1 MISLLLAVLGMV
13 AEPPVPVPPARA
25 ARTLAV
31 LPVRGEMDAIT
42 VAGLADRVSWARE
55 AGADAVV
62 LALDTPGGE
71 MLSTLELCRQ
81 IKSEYPANTIAWIA
95 PRAFSAGTITAL
107 ACREI
112 VVTPDAVFGDAAPIA
127 VVPGLGLQQ
136 LPAPERA
143 KLEAPLLSEVTDSAR
158 RRRHDERLC
167 EAFVRTDAAAW
178 LLEDAQRG
186 ERFVVDAA
194 EYQAIFGE
202 PPPLGASES
211 RPANPVTLVPWIT
224 DALRR
229 PGKTAG
235 DTAARDVIEA
245 AQSLPPGRAPLGPE
259 DAERLQLVS
268 RIDGPDTL
276 LTLRADEA
284 VALGMASAVIPDLEA
299 LRRFTGAGAAFVVE
313 PRWSETLARF
323 LTSWWLRTLLVL
335 VIVVCFVIEM
345 FTPGLGAFAIAGAT
359 AAAVLVAGP
368 LLAGLADWWPAVLL
382 VAGLGLIAVEVLLL
396 PGSLAA
402 GIAGV
407 LAFAAGTVGLFVV
420 SSPSPQPQHAL
431 VQGLGTLVAAM
442 AAGVTTMW
450 WLSRHGG
457 VGSRAV
463 LEAAIA
469 SEPGHAPGAM
479 GGIGVAVT
487 DLRPSGRVEIDG
499 TLHEAT
505 ASGWISRGSRVRVV
519 GGASDV
525 LRVEEIS
532 S

>member
-1 MISLLLAVLGMV
+1 MSLVSQ
-13 AEPPVPVPPARA
+13 PPVAVPPARA
-25 ARTLAV
+25 ARTVAV

-42 VAGLADRVSWARE
+42 VAGLADRLEWATQ

-62 LALDTPGGE
+62 LSFDTPGGE

-95 PRAFSAGTITAL
+95 PRAFSAGTIAAL

-127 VVPGLGLQQ
+127 VLPGLGLQP
-136 LPAPERA
+136 LAPAERA

-167 EAFVRTDAAAW
+167 QAFVRTETALW
-178 LLEDAQRG
+178 LLEDSLRG
-186 ERFVVDAA
+186 ERFVVDEQ
-194 EYQAIFGE
+194 EYADIFGE
-202 PPPLGASES
+202 PPPEAPQT
-211 RPANPVTLVPWIT
+211 RPDATLPLIPWIT

-229 PGKTAG
+229 PGPATSAD
-235 DTAARDVIEA
+235 DTARDTIEA

-259 DAERLQLVS
+259 DADRLKLLS
-268 RIDGPDTL
+268 RLDAPDAL

-284 VALGMASAVIPDLEA
+284 VALGMAAAVVPDLAA
-299 LRRFTGAGAAFVVE
+299 LQRFTGATAVLVVE
-313 PRWSETLARF
+313 PRWSEHAARF

-345 FTPGLGAFAIAGAT
+345 FTPGLGAFAIAGLGAT
-359 AAAVLVAGP
+359 AVLVAGP

-382 VAGLGLIAVEVLLL
+382 VAGLGLVAVEVLLL

-407 LAFAAGTVGLFVV
+407 LAFATGTVGLFVV
-420 SSPSPQPQHAL
+420 SAPSAQPQHAL
-431 VQGLGTLVAAM
+431 LQGLGTLVAAM
-442 AAGVTTMW
+442 VAAGGTLW

-457 VGSRAV
+457 PGSRAV
-463 LEAAIA
+463 LHAVIAKGSSAAGTSLPA
-469 SEPGHAPGAM
+469 
-479 GGIGVAVT
+479 IGTTGFAAT
-487 DLRPSGRVEIDG
+487 DLRPSGRIEIDG
-499 TLHEAT
+499 SLHEAT
-505 ASGWISRGSRVRVV
+505 ASGWIGRGAAVRVT
-519 GGASDV
+519 GIDAGV
-525 LRVEEIS
+525 LRVEAVQP
-532 S
+532 

>member
-1 MISLLLAVLGMV
+1 ML
-13 AEPPVPVPPARA
+13 AEPPAAVPPART
-25 ARTLAV
+25 ARTVAV

-42 VAGLADRVSWARE
+42 VAGLADRVEWSRL

-81 IKSEYPANTIAWIA
+81 IKSTYPANTIAWIA

-127 VVPGLGLQQ
+127 VLPGMGLQP
-136 LPAPERA
+136 LGPAERA

-167 EAFVRTDAAAW
+167 HAFVRTDAAAW
-178 LLEDAQRG
+178 LLEDPERG
-186 ERFVVDAA
+186 ERFVVDAE
-194 EYQAIFGE
+194 EYEGVFGE
-202 PPPLGASES
+202 PPPLGASDT
-211 RPANPVTLVPWIT
+211 RPRAAMKLVPWVT

-229 PGKTAG
+229 AG
-235 DTAARDVIEA
+235 SGLDQATQDAIDA
-245 AQSLPPGRAPLGPE
+245 AQSLPPGRPALGPE
-259 DAERLQLVS
+259 DAERLRLVS
-268 RIDGPDTL
+268 RLDGPDTL

-284 VALGMASAVIPDLEA
+284 VALGMAVAVIPDLES
-299 LRRFTGAGAAFVVE
+299 LRRFTGATSIFVVE
-313 PRWSETLARF
+313 PRWSETAARF

-345 FTPGLGAFAIAGAT
+345 FTPGLGAFAIAGAA

-382 VAGLGLIAVEVLLL
+382 VAGLALVAVEVLLL

-407 LAFAAGTVGLFVV
+407 LCFAVGTVGLFVV
-420 SSPSPQPQHAL
+420 SSPSPQPQHAIM
-431 VQGLGTLVAAM
+431 QGLGTLVAALV
-442 AAGVTTMW
+442 AALGTMW
-450 WLSRHGG
+450 WLGRSGG
-457 VGSRAV
+457 LAQGSV

-469 SEPGHAPGAM
+469 SASSRAQWPAVGAE
-479 GGIGVAVT
+479 GVAST
-487 DLRPSGRVEIDG
+487 DLRPSGRVEIG
-499 TLHEAT
+499 GALHEAA
-505 ASGWISRGSRVRVV
+505 ASGWIDRGTRIRVV
-519 GGASDV
+519 DVTSDV
-525 LRVEEIS
+525 LRVEAIPS
-532 S
+532 